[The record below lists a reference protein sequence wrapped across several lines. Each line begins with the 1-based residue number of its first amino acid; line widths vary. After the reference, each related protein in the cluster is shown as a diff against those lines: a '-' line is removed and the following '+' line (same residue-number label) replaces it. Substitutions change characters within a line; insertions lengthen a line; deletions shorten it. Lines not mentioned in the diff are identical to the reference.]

1 VGIETDLDPALT
13 KSDGLA
19 GNMAGKP
26 GTLPPTCKEL
36 TLEYHLFERVVGID
50 GEVKV
55 TRINPKEPLVLNS
68 YSAVT
73 SGTVTSVTPERLEIR
88 LTRPLVAKPSDRVT
102 ISRKIGTGW
111 RLIGYGK
118 IAG

>member
-1 VGIETDLDPALT
+1 
-13 KSDGLA
+13 
-19 GNMAGKP
+19 
-26 GTLPPTCKEL
+26 
-36 TLEYHLFERVVGID
+36 
-50 GEVKV
+50 
-55 TRINPKEPLVLNS
+55 VLNS

-88 LTRPLVAKPSDRVT
+88 LTRPLVAKPGDRVT